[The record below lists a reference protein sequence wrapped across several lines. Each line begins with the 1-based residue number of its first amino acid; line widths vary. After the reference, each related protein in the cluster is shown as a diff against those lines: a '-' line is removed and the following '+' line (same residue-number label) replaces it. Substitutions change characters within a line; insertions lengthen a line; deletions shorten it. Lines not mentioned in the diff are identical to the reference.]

1 MGRQNHEDSGN
12 DSPVSTSLDDFTA
25 DSEKTD
31 SELRHDG
38 GFSGKDMT
46 RVMEESNLTGS
57 HLEKEI
63 LPVILASEFDV
74 DPETMND
81 GMIPDRETGIQ
92 YDAYA
97 PNESDPWI
105 VAWATQVKQGHFNK
119 NFQKNLGELLFLKSH
134 FPDATTVMVFG
145 TYATKDSDV
154 SRAEDYL
161 ETYSLFWDTVINVT
175 QEEPIEYKEVNPSDQ
190 ARKAGQNALEKELD
204 QIQSRAGYAGD
215 KPITLPAI
223 TGFADNYTSL
233 AKLVLQRDDWLN
245 NFDEDWFL
253 AELDDLRD
261 EYELHDV
268 FKRFDHGLTPS
279 LVRDGLR
286 EAYYSLTNLSRGSK
300 MRQLVE
306 NGDLEEFYY
315 EMFEH
320 GNPAKRWDYFNPTE
334 GTVYAILDQKLD
346 DDITIEWSS
355 NGITSDG
362 FVHQLGILSKKYEW
376 DIKLNG
382 ETDIYIEVKSLSGGK
397 GGSGPK
403 QAGYEAH
410 RVAGRSFLTRYA
422 LKGDN
427 VSEKDRHHIIVLD
440 GYWRGP
446 SSYENKSLDF
456 FKQIA
461 GFDGVYMIDD
471 VDRMLNDIES
481 LLDY

>member
-1 MGRQNHEDSGN
+1 MGSSDKDDEG
-12 DSPVSTSLDDFTA
+12 SLDDFLEE
-25 DSEKTD
+25 DESGNKVDEKK
-31 SELRHDG
+31 EV

-46 RVMEESNLTGS
+46 RVMEESNLTGNY
-57 HLEKEI
+57 LEKEI

-74 DPETMND
+74 DPETLND
-81 GMIPDRETGIQ
+81 GMIPDRKTGIQ

-97 PNESDPWI
+97 PDENDPWI

-119 NFQKNLGELLFLKSH
+119 NFQKNLGELLFLKSN
-134 FPDATTVMVFG
+134 FPDAETIMVFG
-145 TYATKDSDV
+145 TYATNESSI

-161 ETYSLFWDTVINVT
+161 ETYALFWDTVINVT
-175 QEEPIEYKEVNPSDQ
+175 RKEPIEYEHIRSSEKAREV
-190 ARKAGQNALEKELD
+190 GQNALEKELV
-204 QIQSRAGYAGD
+204 QIQERDGYTENRA
-215 KPITLPAI
+215 ITLPAI
-223 TGFADNYTSL
+223 TGFADDYTSL
-233 AKLVLQRDDWLN
+233 AKLVLQRDDWLDS
-245 NFDEDWFL
+245 FDEDWFL
-253 AELDDLRD
+253 AELNDLQD
-261 EYELHDV
+261 EYELQDE
-268 FKRFDHGLTPS
+268 FKRFDQGLTPS

-286 EAYYSLTNLSRGSK
+286 ESYYSLTNLSRGSK

-306 NGDLEEFYY
+306 DGDLAEFYY
-315 EMFEH
+315 QMFEH

-334 GTVYAILDQKLD
+334 GTVYAILDQKLND
-346 DDITIEWSS
+346 NITIEWGS

-362 FVHQLGILSKKYEW
+362 FVHQLDILSKKYEW
-376 DIKLNG
+376 DIRLNG

-422 LKGDN
+422 LQGDN

-446 SSYENKSLDF
+446 SSYETKSLDF

-471 VDRMLNDIES
+471 VDRMLDDIES